1 MACNKADVKAKLMK
15 AFQEVDR
22 DHNGTIDGGE
32 LEQVLKAY
40 YKATGK
46 NADAAKIRSEAASF
60 MQDVDKNRDNKI
72 NLDEFITYFMQF
84 CGN

>member
-1 MACNKADVKAKLMK
+1 MTACNKSDVKAKLTK

-22 DHNGTIDGGE
+22 DHNGQIDGSE
-32 LEQVLKAY
+32 LERVLEAY

-46 NADAAKIRSEAASF
+46 HADQHKIREEAASF

-72 NLDEFITYFMQF
+72 NLDEFIQYFMQF
-84 CGN
+84 CK